1 MQQRLNEL
9 CKILGDDSVL
19 KTDKGEAEVEVE
31 EEEEKQEEAE
41 EKGPLAVGEAS
52 WENPRGAEGEQVG
65 RELGDEAAE
74 EEKRGGNLFFCPS
87 SVFC

>member
-31 EEEEKQEEAE
+31 EEKDKEEEAAEE
-41 EKGPLAVGEAS
+41 EKGPLAAGEGS
-52 WENPRGAEGEQVG
+52 
-65 RELGDEAAE
+65 
-74 EEKRGGNLFFCPS
+74 
-87 SVFC
+87 